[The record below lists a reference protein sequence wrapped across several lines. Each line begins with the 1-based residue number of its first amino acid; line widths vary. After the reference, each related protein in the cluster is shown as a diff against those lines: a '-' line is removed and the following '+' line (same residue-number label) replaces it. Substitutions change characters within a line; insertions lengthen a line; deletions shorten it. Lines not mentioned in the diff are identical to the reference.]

1 MGKHRRFAGQAAGL
15 YQSAYDPG
23 RKAHQTA
30 LTPVARAAF
39 LAQMFPPPP
48 PPPPIIHILFYEK
61 ELSFDSSRFL
71 RKRLN
76 SGAGCA
82 TGTDGDFMQRG
93 GER

>member
-1 MGKHRRFAGQAAGL
+1 MH
-15 YQSAYDPG
+15 QSAYDPG
-23 RKAHQTA
+23 RKTHQTA

-39 LAQMFPPPP
+39 LAQMFTLPPP

-61 ELSFDSSRFL
+61 ELSFDSSRFF

-82 TGTDGDFMQRG
+82 TDTDGAFMQ
-93 GER
+93 